1 MTKAGMKTPEKG
13 KTGNKRYQPYEP
25 PKISTVEPEPDSGNL
40 LKRLMESDESR
51 LTEPIISLDSRTE
64 FDGRESWEKDRG
76 DRGILKLYNVY
87 NDDNTLKLE
96 LKEVNEDGSEISRC
110 NAKIDSIKLKYDFLS
125 QIRSTDS
132 TKRGYGTNLLYL
144 LAKARNDEIVHNGIN
159 YNEITIRDFLPVIFN
174 PFRNLFHLS
183 VTLWSEKFKIS
194 SPQFTLFEP
203 FYREELSGVVY
214 ILYNHENTEEDSL
227 EKEIETL
234 KEEKIRLL
242 AEMENLR
249 KRFEREKV
257 ETIKFGSINLARDIL
272 SPGDNLERALDALP
286 EDENHPESIKNLID
300 GLKMVLKEYKST
312 LEKHGVKKIET
323 LNKKFDHNFHQAM
336 MEVENNDVEE
346 GTVVQEVQSG
356 YTMHD
361 RLLRAAMVG
370 VSKKPVAKKE
380 EPTEEKEEDNP
391 ENESKEKS

>member
-1 MTKAGMKTPEKG
+1 MVEK
-13 KTGNKRYQPYEP
+13 KEEDNQQEEIR
-25 PKISTVEPEPDSGNL
+25 EPDSENIENVEENSNSKENEG
-40 LKRLMESDESR
+40 
-51 LTEPIISLDSRTE
+51 TEATNENS
-64 FDGRESWEKDRG
+64 
-76 DRGILKLYNVY
+76 N
-87 NDDNTLKLE
+87 
-96 LKEVNEDGSEISRC
+96 KEEN
-110 NAKIDSIKLKYDFLS
+110 
-125 QIRSTDS
+125 
-132 TKRGYGTNLLYL
+132 
-144 LAKARNDEIVHNGIN
+144 
-159 YNEITIRDFLPVIFN
+159 
-174 PFRNLFHLS
+174 
-183 VTLWSEKFKIS
+183 
-194 SPQFTLFEP
+194 SP
-203 FYREELSGVVY
+203 
-214 ILYNHENTEEDSL
+214 
-227 EKEIETL
+227 EKEIEKL

-323 LNKKFDHNFHQAM
+323 LNQKFDHNFHQAM

-370 VSKKPVAKKE
+370 VSKKPTTKIE
-380 EPTEEKEEDNP
+380 
-391 ENESKEKS
+391 ESKEEKDKEADEKES

>member
-1 MTKAGMKTPEKG
+1 MIDKKEEESQQEEIK
-13 KTGNKRYQPYEP
+13 EP
-25 PKISTVEPEPDSGNL
+25 
-40 LKRLMESDESR
+40 
-51 LTEPIISLDSRTE
+51 
-64 FDGRESWEKDRG
+64 
-76 DRGILKLYNVY
+76 
-87 NDDNTLKLE
+87 
-96 LKEVNEDGSEISRC
+96 
-110 NAKIDSIKLKYDFLS
+110 
-125 QIRSTDS
+125 
-132 TKRGYGTNLLYL
+132 
-144 LAKARNDEIVHNGIN
+144 
-159 YNEITIRDFLPVIFN
+159 
-174 PFRNLFHLS
+174 
-183 VTLWSEKFKIS
+183 
-194 SPQFTLFEP
+194 
-203 FYREELSGVVY
+203 
-214 ILYNHENTEEDSL
+214 NTENIENEEDNNDSQENINKEESSDDKNLEEDNL

-286 EDENHPESIKNLID
+286 EDENHSESIKNLID

-312 LEKHGVKKIET
+312 LEKHGVKKIES
-323 LNKKFDHNFHQAM
+323 LNQKFDHNFHQAM

-370 VSKKPVAKKE
+370 GSKKPVAK
-380 EPTEEKEEDNP
+380 TEETKKDKEEDNS
-391 ENESKEKS
+391 ENDSEENI

>member
-1 MTKAGMKTPEKG
+1 MVEK
-13 KTGNKRYQPYEP
+13 KEEDNQQEEIK
-25 PKISTVEPEPDSGNL
+25 EPDSENIENEEDNNDNQEN
-40 LKRLMESDESR
+40 KDTEESS
-51 LTEPIISLDSRTE
+51 
-64 FDGRESWEKDRG
+64 
-76 DRGILKLYNVY
+76 
-87 NDDNTLKLE
+87 
-96 LKEVNEDGSEISRC
+96 ED
-110 NAKIDSIKLKYDFLS
+110 
-125 QIRSTDS
+125 
-132 TKRGYGTNLLYL
+132 
-144 LAKARNDEIVHNGIN
+144 
-159 YNEITIRDFLPVIFN
+159 
-174 PFRNLFHLS
+174 
-183 VTLWSEKFKIS
+183 
-194 SPQFTLFEP
+194 
-203 FYREELSGVVY
+203 
-214 ILYNHENTEEDSL
+214 ENTEEESL

-300 GLKMVLKEYKST
+300 GLKMVLKEYKNT

-323 LNKKFDHNFHQAM
+323 LNQKFDHNFHQAM

-370 VSKKPVAKKE
+370 VSKKPVAKTE
-380 EPTEEKEEDNP
+380 EPIEEKEEDNP

>member
-1 MTKAGMKTPEKG
+1 MVEK
-13 KTGNKRYQPYEP
+13 KEEDIQQEEIK
-25 PKISTVEPEPDSGNL
+25 EPDSEGLEN
-40 LKRLMESDESR
+40 EENNNDSEENTD
-51 LTEPIISLDSRTE
+51 TEETTE
-64 FDGRESWEKDRG
+64 D
-76 DRGILKLYNVY
+76 
-87 NDDNTLKLE
+87 
-96 LKEVNEDGSEISRC
+96 
-110 NAKIDSIKLKYDFLS
+110 
-125 QIRSTDS
+125 
-132 TKRGYGTNLLYL
+132 
-144 LAKARNDEIVHNGIN
+144 
-159 YNEITIRDFLPVIFN
+159 
-174 PFRNLFHLS
+174 
-183 VTLWSEKFKIS
+183 
-194 SPQFTLFEP
+194 
-203 FYREELSGVVY
+203 
-214 ILYNHENTEEDSL
+214 ENTEEDNL

-323 LNKKFDHNFHQAM
+323 LNQKFDHNFHQAM
-336 MEVENNDVEE
+336 MEVENNEVEE

-370 VSKKPVAKKE
+370 VSKKPVAKTE
-380 EPTEEKEEDNP
+380 EPKEKEEDNS
-391 ENESKEKS
+391 EHESKEKS

>member
-1 MTKAGMKTPEKG
+1 MVEK
-13 KTGNKRYQPYEP
+13 KEEDIQQEEIK
-25 PKISTVEPEPDSGNL
+25 EPDSETIEN
-40 LKRLMESDESR
+40 EEDNN
-51 LTEPIISLDSRTE
+51 DSE
-64 FDGRESWEKDRG
+64 
-76 DRGILKLYNVY
+76 
-87 NDDNTLKLE
+87 
-96 LKEVNEDGSEISRC
+96 
-110 NAKIDSIKLKYDFLS
+110 
-125 QIRSTDS
+125 
-132 TKRGYGTNLLYL
+132 
-144 LAKARNDEIVHNGIN
+144 
-159 YNEITIRDFLPVIFN
+159 
-174 PFRNLFHLS
+174 
-183 VTLWSEKFKIS
+183 
-194 SPQFTLFEP
+194 
-203 FYREELSGVVY
+203 
-214 ILYNHENTEEDSL
+214 ENTDIDETTEDENAEEENL

-249 KRFEREKV
+249 KRFEREKT

-286 EDENHPESIKNLID
+286 EDENHSESIKNLID
-300 GLKMVLKEYKST
+300 GLKMVLKEYKNT

-323 LNKKFDHNFHQAM
+323 LNQKFDHNFHQAM

-380 EPTEEKEEDNP
+380 EPKEENEEDHP
-391 ENESKEKS
+391 VNESKEKS

>member
-1 MTKAGMKTPEKG
+1 MVEK
-13 KTGNKRYQPYEP
+13 KEEDNQQDEIK
-25 PKISTVEPEPDSGNL
+25 
-40 LKRLMESDESR
+40 ESDSENIDN
-51 LTEPIISLDSRTE
+51 EED
-64 FDGRESWEKDRG
+64 
-76 DRGILKLYNVY
+76 N
-87 NDDNTLKLE
+87 NDT
-96 LKEVNEDGSEISRC
+96 
-110 NAKIDSIKLKYDFLS
+110 
-125 QIRSTDS
+125 Q
-132 TKRGYGTNLLYL
+132 
-144 LAKARNDEIVHNGIN
+144 
-159 YNEITIRDFLPVIFN
+159 
-174 PFRNLFHLS
+174 
-183 VTLWSEKFKIS
+183 
-194 SPQFTLFEP
+194 
-203 FYREELSGVVY
+203 
-214 ILYNHENTEEDSL
+214 ENTDTEETTEDENSEEDSL

-300 GLKMVLKEYKST
+300 GLKMVLKEYKNT

-323 LNKKFDHNFHQAM
+323 LNQKFDHNFHQAM
-336 MEVENNDVEE
+336 MEVENNEVEE
-346 GTVVQEVQSG
+346 GTVIQEVQSG

-370 VSKKPVAKKE
+370 VSKKPVAKTEDPK
-380 EPTEEKEEDNP
+380 EEKEEDNP

>member
-1 MTKAGMKTPEKG
+1 MVEK
-13 KTGNKRYQPYEP
+13 KEEDNQQEEIK
-25 PKISTVEPEPDSGNL
+25 EPDSDNI
-40 LKRLMESDESR
+40 EN
-51 LTEPIISLDSRTE
+51 
-64 FDGRESWEKDRG
+64 EKD
-76 DRGILKLYNVY
+76 N
-87 NDDNTLKLE
+87 NDGKENTDSE
-96 LKEVNEDGSEISRC
+96 ETNED
-110 NAKIDSIKLKYDFLS
+110 
-125 QIRSTDS
+125 
-132 TKRGYGTNLLYL
+132 
-144 LAKARNDEIVHNGIN
+144 
-159 YNEITIRDFLPVIFN
+159 
-174 PFRNLFHLS
+174 
-183 VTLWSEKFKIS
+183 
-194 SPQFTLFEP
+194 
-203 FYREELSGVVY
+203 
-214 ILYNHENTEEDSL
+214 ENTEDDNL

-323 LNKKFDHNFHQAM
+323 LNQKFDHNFHQAM

-346 GTVVQEVQSG
+346 GIVVQEVQSG

-370 VSKKPVAKKE
+370 VSKKLALKTEDPKKE
-380 EPTEEKEEDNP
+380 NEENNDENDN
-391 ENESKEKS
+391 N

>member
-1 MTKAGMKTPEKG
+1 MVEK
-13 KTGNKRYQPYEP
+13 KEEDNQQEEIK
-25 PKISTVEPEPDSGNL
+25 EPDSEN
-40 LKRLMESDESR
+40 
-51 LTEPIISLDSRTE
+51 I
-64 FDGRESWEKDRG
+64 EKDE
-76 DRGILKLYNVY
+76 DN
-87 NDDNTLKLE
+87 NDTQE
-96 LKEVNEDGSEISRC
+96 
-110 NAKIDSIKLKYDFLS
+110 
-125 QIRSTDS
+125 STD
-132 TKRGYGTNLLYL
+132 TEETTE
-144 LAKARNDEIVHNGIN
+144 DENI
-159 YNEITIRDFLPVIFN
+159 
-174 PFRNLFHLS
+174 
-183 VTLWSEKFKIS
+183 
-194 SPQFTLFEP
+194 
-203 FYREELSGVVY
+203 
-214 ILYNHENTEEDSL
+214 EEDSL

-249 KRFEREKV
+249 KRFEREKI

-286 EDENHPESIKNLID
+286 ENENHPESIKNLID

-323 LNKKFDHNFHQAM
+323 LNQKFDHNFHQAM

-370 VSKKPVAKKE
+370 VSKKPVTKKE
-380 EPTEEKEEDNP
+380 EEPAEEKEENNS
-391 ENESKEKS
+391 ENVSKEKS

>member
-1 MTKAGMKTPEKG
+1 MVEK
-13 KTGNKRYQPYEP
+13 KEEDNHQEEIK
-25 PKISTVEPEPDSGNL
+25 EPESENIENEEDNNDTQ
-40 LKRLMESDESR
+40 EDTDTEETTEDENS
-51 LTEPIISLDSRTE
+51 
-64 FDGRESWEKDRG
+64 
-76 DRGILKLYNVY
+76 
-87 NDDNTLKLE
+87 
-96 LKEVNEDGSEISRC
+96 
-110 NAKIDSIKLKYDFLS
+110 
-125 QIRSTDS
+125 
-132 TKRGYGTNLLYL
+132 
-144 LAKARNDEIVHNGIN
+144 
-159 YNEITIRDFLPVIFN
+159 
-174 PFRNLFHLS
+174 
-183 VTLWSEKFKIS
+183 
-194 SPQFTLFEP
+194 
-203 FYREELSGVVY
+203 
-214 ILYNHENTEEDSL
+214 EEDSL

-300 GLKMVLKEYKST
+300 GLKMVLKEYKSI

-323 LNKKFDHNFHQAM
+323 LNQKFDHNFHQAM
-336 MEVENNDVEE
+336 MEVENNEVEE

-370 VSKKPVAKKE
+370 VSKKPVAKTE
-380 EPTEEKEEDNP
+380 EPTGAQEEDNP